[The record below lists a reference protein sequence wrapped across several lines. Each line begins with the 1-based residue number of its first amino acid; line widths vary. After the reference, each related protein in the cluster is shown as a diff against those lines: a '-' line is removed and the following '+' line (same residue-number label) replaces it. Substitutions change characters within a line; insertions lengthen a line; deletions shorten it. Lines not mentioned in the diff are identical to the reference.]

1 MASGGYRF
9 DRFELDPEDRR
20 LTRDG
25 APVDLNA
32 RYLDALILLVREN
45 GRLVTKDRFLDEVW
59 KGVPVTDEALTQC
72 IRTLRRTLGD
82 NAARP
87 RFIATAPKHGY
98 RFVAEIVTA
107 DAATPVPISPVST
120 KAQVPALSPATR
132 GARPWPPFLMLGAAG
147 VIGGGAAGLIGGL
160 IYGFIGAA
168 DPLQPGLGAGSVLMV
183 LVCLTVIVAVMGA
196 FGVAMGI
203 AVAGILSRRIGPWS
217 IVGGAAGGMMVGGIV
232 RALGVDA
239 FNLLFGQSPGDI
251 TGAPEGAILGGA
263 VGLAAWLTVRR
274 TGRGSLRY
282 GVSVAALCG
291 AAAGLVIPLVGGRLM
306 GGSLELLAD
315 QFPTSRLRLGPI
327 GALFG
332 ETGFGPIAQA
342 FTGALEGLLF
352 SACVIGAM
360 IVARR
365 NLGRLRTLTWL

>member
-25 APVDLNA
+25 APVELNA

-45 GRLVTKDRFLDEVW
+45 GRLITKDRFLDEVW

-72 IRTLRRTLGD
+72 IRTLRRTLD
-82 NAARP
+82 DDAARP

-98 RFVAEIVTA
+98 RFVAEIASA
-107 DAATPVPISPVST
+107 DAPAPPDPAPTPTASAAP
-120 KAQVPALSPATR
+120 R
-132 GARPWPPFLMLGAAG
+132 ARPWTPFLMLGAAG
-147 VIGGGAAGLIGGL
+147 IVGGGVAGLVGGL

-183 LVCLTVIVAVMGA
+183 LACLTVIVSLMGG

-217 IVGGAAGGMMVGGIV
+217 IVGGAVGGMMVGGIV

-239 FNLLFGQSPGDI
+239 FNLLLGQSPGDI

-282 GVSVAALCG
+282 GVAVAALCG
-291 AAAGLVIPLVGGRLM
+291 AAAGLIIPLAGGRMM

-315 QFPTSRLRLGPI
+315 QFPASRLRLSPI

-352 SACVIGAM
+352 SACLVGAM

-365 NLGRLRTLTWL
+365 NLGRLRTLTWR

>member
-82 NAARP
+82 AATRP

-98 RFVAEIVTA
+98 RFVAEVEIMG
-107 DAATPVPISPVST
+107 AAPSAPAPSTPSPPLEQALSSPV
-120 KAQVPALSPATR
+120 R
-132 GARPWPPFLMLGAAG
+132 GARSWAAFLMLGAAG

-183 LVCLTVIVAVMGA
+183 LVSLTVIVAVMGA
-196 FGVAMGI
+196 FGVAFGI
-203 AVAGILSRRIGPWS
+203 AVAGVLSRRIGPWS
-217 IVGGAAGGMMVGGIV
+217 IVGGAAGGMIVGGVV

-274 TGRGSLRY
+274 MGRGSLRY

-291 AAAGLVIPLVGGRLM
+291 AAAGLAIPLVGGRMM
-306 GGSLELLAD
+306 GGSLDLLAD
-315 QFPTSRLRLGPI
+315 QFPGSRLRLDPI

-332 ETGFGPIAQA
+332 EAGFGPVTQA

-365 NLGRLRTLTWL
+365 NLARLRTVTWL

>member
-1 MASGGYRF
+1 MAPGGYRF

-25 APVDLNA
+25 APVEMNA

-59 KGVPVTDEALTQC
+59 RGVPVTDEALTQC
-72 IRTLRRTLGD
+72 IRTLRRALGD
-82 NAARP
+82 DAARP

-98 RFVAEIVTA
+98 RFVAEIRTS
-107 DAATPVPISPVST
+107 DAPSPT
-120 KAQVPALSPATR
+120 SPATEPAASATPPVR
-132 GARPWPPFLMLGAAG
+132 APRPWLPFLMLGGAG
-147 VIGGGAAGLIGGL
+147 VIGGAGAGLVGGL

-183 LVCLTVIVAVMGA
+183 LTCLTFVVALMGGVGVAV
-196 FGVAMGI
+196 GI
-203 AVAGILSRRIGPWS
+203 AVAGALSRRIGPWS
-217 IVGGAAGGMMVGGIV
+217 IVGGAAGGMMVGGVV

-239 FNLLFGQSPGDI
+239 FNLFFGQSPGDI

-263 VGLAAWLTVRR
+263 IGLAAWLTVRR

-291 AAAGLVIPLVGGRLM
+291 AAAGLLIPLLGGRMM
-306 GGSLELLAD
+306 GGSLDLLAG
-315 QFPTSRLRLGPI
+315 QFPDSRLRLDPV

-332 ETGFGPIAQA
+332 EPGFGPIAQA

-352 SACVIGAM
+352 SACLVGAM

-365 NLGRLRTLTWL
+365 NLARLRSLTWL

>member
-25 APVDLNA
+25 ALIDLNA

-72 IRTLRRTLGD
+72 VRTLRRALGD
-82 NAARP
+82 DATRP

-98 RFVAEIVTA
+98 RFVAAVESA
-107 DAATPVPISPVST
+107 DEALAV
-120 KAQVPALSPATR
+120 VPAPGIAPPPVEPAPQAR
-132 GARPWPPFLMLGAAG
+132 ASRPWLPFLMLGGAG
-147 VIGGGAAGLIGGL
+147 VIGGTSAGLVGGL
-160 IYGFIGAA
+160 IYGFIGAS

-183 LVCLTVIVAVMGA
+183 LTCLTVIVALMGA
-196 FGVAMGI
+196 IGVAMGI
-203 AVAGILSRRIGPWS
+203 ALAGSLSRRIGPWS
-217 IVGGAAGGMMVGGIV
+217 IVGGAAGGMIVGGVV

-263 VGLAAWLTVRR
+263 IGLAAWLTVRR

-291 AAAGLVIPLVGGRLM
+291 AAAGVLIPLVGGRMM
-306 GGSLELLAD
+306 GGSLDLLAD
-315 QFPTSRLRLGPI
+315 QFPASRLRLDPV

-332 ETGFGPIAQA
+332 EAGFGPVAQA

-352 SACVIGAM
+352 SACLVGAM

-365 NLGRLRTLTWL
+365 NLGRLRNQTWL

>member
-1 MASGGYRF
+1 MASGRFRF
-9 DRFELDPEDRR
+9 DRFELDPDDRR

-25 APVDLNA
+25 APVELNA

-82 NAARP
+82 DAARP

-98 RFVAEIVTA
+98 RFVAEVASA
-107 DAATPVPISPVST
+107 DASP
-120 KAQVPALSPATR
+120 PAPPEPPQAPEPARVATR
-132 GARPWPPFLMLGAAG
+132 GARPWLPFLMLGAAG

>member
-1 MASGGYRF
+1 MAPGGYRF
-9 DRFELDPEDRR
+9 DRFELDPDDRR
-20 LTRDG
+20 LSRDG
-25 APVDLNA
+25 APVELNA

-59 KGVPVTDEALTQC
+59 RGVPVTDEALTQC
-72 IRTLRRTLGD
+72 IRTLRRALGD
-82 NAARP
+82 DAACP

-98 RFVAEIVTA
+98 RFVARIEPGDAPHPASTVTPDPQPA
-107 DAATPVPISPVST
+107 SPVAPQSR
-120 KAQVPALSPATR
+120 APRAWL
-132 GARPWPPFLMLGAAG
+132 PFLMLGGAG
-147 VIGGGAAGLIGGL
+147 VIGGSGAGLVGGL
-160 IYGFIGAA
+160 IYGFTGAT

-183 LVCLTVIVAVMGA
+183 LTCLTFVVALMGA

-203 AVAGILSRRIGPWS
+203 AVAGALSRRIGPWS
-217 IVGGAAGGMMVGGIV
+217 IVGGASGGMIVGGVV

-263 VGLAAWLTVRR
+263 IGLAAWLTVRR

-282 GVSVAALCG
+282 GVSVAAMCG
-291 AAAGLVIPLVGGRLM
+291 ALAGLLIPLVGGRMM
-306 GGSLELLAD
+306 GGSLDLLAD
-315 QFPTSRLRLGPI
+315 QFPTSRLRLDPV

-332 ETGFGPIAQA
+332 EPGFGPIAQA
-342 FTGALEGLLF
+342 FTGALEGLWF
-352 SACVIGAM
+352 SACLVGAM

-365 NLGRLRTLTWL
+365 NLRRLRSLTWY

>member
-1 MASGGYRF
+1 MAPGGYRF
-9 DRFELDPEDRR
+9 DRFELDPDDRR
-20 LTRDG
+20 LSRDG
-25 APVDLNA
+25 TPVELNA

-45 GRLVTKDRFLDEVW
+45 GRLVTKGRFLDEVW
-59 KGVPVTDEALTQC
+59 RGVPVTDEALTQC
-72 IRTLRRTLGD
+72 IRTLRRALGD
-82 NAARP
+82 DAACP

-98 RFVAEIVTA
+98 RFVARIEPGDAPHPASTVTPDPQPA
-107 DAATPVPISPVST
+107 SPVAPQSR
-120 KAQVPALSPATR
+120 APRAWL
-132 GARPWPPFLMLGAAG
+132 PFLMLGGAG
-147 VIGGGAAGLIGGL
+147 VIGGSGAGLVGGL
-160 IYGFIGAA
+160 IYGFTGAT

-183 LVCLTVIVAVMGA
+183 LTCLTFVVALMGA

-203 AVAGILSRRIGPWS
+203 AVAGALSRRIGPWS
-217 IVGGAAGGMMVGGIV
+217 IVGGASGGMIVGGVV

-263 VGLAAWLTVRR
+263 IGLAAWLTVRR

-282 GVSVAALCG
+282 GVSVAAMCG
-291 AAAGLVIPLVGGRLM
+291 ALAGLLIPLVGGRMM
-306 GGSLELLAD
+306 GGSLDLLAD
-315 QFPTSRLRLGPI
+315 QFPTSRLRLDPV

-332 ETGFGPIAQA
+332 EPGFGPIAQA

-352 SACVIGAM
+352 SACLVGAM

-365 NLGRLRTLTWL
+365 NLRRLRSLTWY